1 MRTREDFLKLSTRS
15 SLSNDGCYAGWSGQ
29 AGYHEVYKWHCFE
42 GVSFASHT
50 GATARVA
57 VGKYPT
63 VGNSYKCMRIAG
75 GGCHGRLGS
84 LTRGSPHYL
93 RLRSGPGPPIATIGG
108 PGGPPGGPRYRRGC
122 GTKPAGTSLRSI
134 WSSSRSNPS
143 ICPIIWC
150 ISCSFF
156 LPFVISGDPSIPPST
171 SPFGSN

>member
-1 MRTREDFLKLSTRS
+1 MALWLRDPATESPLLH
-15 SLSNDGCYAGWSGQ
+15 LPA
-29 AGYHEVYKWHCFE
+29 A
-42 GVSFASHT
+42 
-50 GATARVA
+50 ATARVA

-75 GGCHGRLGS
+75 GGWQGRLGS

-93 RLRSGPGPPIATIGG
+93 RLRSGPGPPIATMGG

-134 WSSSRSNPS
+134 WSSSRSIPS

-156 LPFVISGDPSIPPST
+156 RPFIISGDPSIPSST
-171 SPFGSN
+171 SPFGSNWRFASEPKERDRCSFFIE